1 MAAYKVMLYLKVA
14 NTYAAKIIRAKKGV

>member
-14 NTYAAKIIRAKKGV
+14 NTYATKIIRAKKGV